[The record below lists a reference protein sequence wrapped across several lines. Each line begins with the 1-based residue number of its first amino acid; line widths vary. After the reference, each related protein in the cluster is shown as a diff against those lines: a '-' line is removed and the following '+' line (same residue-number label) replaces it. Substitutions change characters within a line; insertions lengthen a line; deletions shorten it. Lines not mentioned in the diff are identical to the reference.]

1 MAESELLVTFLLSIS
16 LLLVVIS
23 AVHRYTR
30 NSIIPGVTILMF
42 LGAIL
47 AAVPIVGFEVDEF
60 YTFIEELP
68 EVILL
73 VFIPIL
79 IFDSARKLK
88 LGEIKKEAV
97 PIGFFAIIGVIIT
110 IFIIG
115 LAVVSVFQIPLIDAL
130 VIGTILA
137 AY

>member
-1 MAESELLVTFLLSIS
+1 
-16 LLLVVIS
+16 
-23 AVHRYTR
+23 
-30 NSIIPGVTILMF
+30 MF

-47 AAVPIVGFEVDEF
+47 AVVPIVGFEVDVF

-88 LGEIKKEAV
+88 LRRNKKK
-97 PIGFFAIIGVIIT
+97 PY
-110 IFIIG
+110 
-115 LAVVSVFQIPLIDAL
+115 Q
-130 VIGTILA
+130 
-137 AY
+137 